1 MPQTTVERPAVQLT
15 TTRSPSQQERPTSEA
30 AGSKGFGGGGASKSR
45 KRKGDSK
52 PSPALSKA
60 DWGPLGK
67 HPDLEAIVALRTT
80 RCSWRTAR
88 VICCS
93 AVPSAEGHPKPEALK
108 PVPSPLMQ
116 QSPGD
121 FPVTHAY
128 AQSAL
133 LTQLITQRPDR

>member
-1 MPQTTVERPAVQLT
+1 MPQISLESLAVLLSTTSTETQQHPA
-15 TTRSPSQQERPTSEA
+15 SDSAP
-30 AGSKGFGGGGASKSR
+30 SKGFGGGGASKSR
-45 KRKGDSK
+45 QRKGDSK

-67 HPDLEAIVALRTT
+67 HPDLKAIVALRTT

-121 FPVTHAY
+121 FPVTRAY